1 MNEQLPQNLAYPT
14 TSNLRGSCVHRH
26 PVWLIKSWFQIHFTK
41 CPLPFALAFRD
52 PWDQNSRGQV
62 PEVLGGEEGQA
73 TRFPLFL
80 TFHFPEASLDLS
92 KDSSEQQ
99 RPASSSSWPH
109 QCLFVYYT
117 NDNNSISG
125 GSLRPSWGR
134 PQAAAQ
140 GKCCQSWMAGA
151 WVSV

>member
-1 MNEQLPQNLAYPT
+1 MNEQLPQSLACPT

-41 CPLPFALAFRD
+41 CPLPFALACRG

-92 KDSSEQQ
+92 KDSPSEQQ

-117 NDNNSISG
+117 NDNNSSSG

-151 WVSV
+151 